1 MTNLHASPLPSV
13 SFFAGLVQGGAEK
26 QAVETAKLLH
36 RKGHRVVFYNYN
48 LQKAF
53 YHPEQ
58 DIIVVDIK
66 NYQSPFPEAVDK
78 VLSIFRLAR
87 IIRRAQPDYLVSYST
102 LLNVLNGLIGLINVT
117 NRKTRHIGSERNS
130 VLRYTQGHLWR
141 VLCRVFYHGL
151 AALYTNNTPA
161 VEQLQTIIGLEP
173 ERTFLIPNIL
183 DTGFFQRQTDLHP
196 ADRSV
201 FSILVPARVCEQKN
215 QAILIPVA
223 TLLKK
228 RGHAIQFI
236 LAGSPEPAYA
246 AHLKQQI
253 AAEHLEDC
261 FAWIGQQENIRQ
273 LYSTCDLV
281 LLPSKFEGFSN
292 SFIEAM
298 ACEAI
303 VMGSDIP
310 SFTDVIKDGV
320 NGFIIDI
327 SQPEAI
333 AVKIQAVIRLDP
345 PSEQNVRQQARA
357 AVLGYGPEGYYQR
370 FMQMLEQVG
379 AR

>member
-1 MTNLHASPLPSV
+1 M
-13 SFFAGLVQGGAEK
+13 
-26 QAVETAKLLH
+26 
-36 RKGHRVVFYNYN
+36 
-48 LQKAF
+48 
-53 YHPEQ
+53 
-58 DIIVVDIK
+58 
-66 NYQSPFPEAVDK
+66 
-78 VLSIFRLAR
+78 
-87 IIRRAQPDYLVSYST
+87 
-102 LLNVLNGLIGLINVT
+102 LNVLNGLIGLINVT

-246 AHLKQQI
+246 AQLKQQI
-253 AAEHLEDC
+253 ASEHLEDC
-261 FAWIGQQENIRQ
+261 FAWMASRKTSVTVQHLRPG
-273 LYSTCDLV
+273 
-281 LLPSKFEGFSN
+281 PAAFE
-292 SFIEAM
+292 I
-298 ACEAI
+298 
-303 VMGSDIP
+303 
-310 SFTDVIKDGV
+310 
-320 NGFIIDI
+320 
-327 SQPEAI
+327 
-333 AVKIQAVIRLDP
+333 
-345 PSEQNVRQQARA
+345 
-357 AVLGYGPEGYYQR
+357 
-370 FMQMLEQVG
+370 
-379 AR
+379 